1 MTAQLSAVCREI
13 VIDSTNNQ
21 IVFTENGGGDLTATI
36 ASGTYFLDDSADG
49 LLAAIV
55 TALNAASSVYT
66 FGSQFVQ
73 VSPGLLL
80 SSPVDALWCVCWVFA
95 TPSPTAANNVV
106 FRWSSSSN
114 TFDPALLGMDL
125 NGSDLTWYDE
135 GSYTR
140 AYSTHAPT
148 PVFVPNAEAPLQDN
162 DDPTPWADVVTHSS
176 PNNVRSHYVSRDAE
190 NRKTLSWGIVEHD
203 RVHYKDSGLSFA
215 GELWGCW
222 RSVWEDR
229 TYRGGRLR
237 VYAWDATV
245 GVSFLDSADLLGT
258 YVFAEGPPQSMPVAR
273 VERSQRIYDVGPI
286 VLAPY
291 VTP

>member
-36 ASGTYFLDDSADG
+36 AEGTYFLDDSADG
-49 LLAAIV
+49 LLDAIV
-55 TALNAASSVYT
+55 TALNAVSVTYT
-66 FGSQFVQ
+66 FSGQLQ
-73 VSPGLLL
+73 VAPGLTMP
-80 SSPVDALWCVCWVFA
+80 SPVSALWCVCWIFA
-95 TPSPTAANNVV
+95 TPDPTSGANIV
-106 FRWSSSSN
+106 FKWSHAST
-114 TFDPALLGMDL
+114 TFDPKLIGMDL

-176 PNNVRSHYVSRDAE
+176 PNNVRSHYVSRQAE
-190 NRKTLSWGIVEHD
+190 NRKVLSWGVIEHD
-203 RVHYKDSGLSFA
+203 RVHYKDTGLNFT
-215 GELWGCW
+215 GEEWGCW
-222 RSVWEDR
+222 RSVWEER
-229 TYRGGRLR
+229 TYRGGRIR
-237 VYAWDATV
+237 VYAWDLSNGTSLLEA
-245 GVSFLDSADLLGT
+245 ADLLGT
-258 YVFAEGPPQSMPVAR
+258 FVFADGPPQSMPVVR
-273 VERSQRIYDVGPI
+273 TERSQRIYDVGPL